1 MFKRFKKIKA
11 GLQQMVISQKWDDY
25 KEDNVDRAYAVKQKI
40 LDENFWDELEYA
52 LSFTLPIYS
61 VIRAADTDRSSLHLA
76 HEWWES
82 MIQNVKKAI
91 FKKERKQLDEESVF
105 WNAVNSV
112 LTSRWSKS
120 NTPLHCM
127 AHSLNPK

>member
-1 MFKRFKKIKA
+1 MLKRFKKIKT
-11 GLQQMVISQKWDDY
+11 GLQQMVISPKWDDY
-25 KEDNVDRAYAVKQKI
+25 KEDGVERASAVKKKI
-40 LDENFWDELEYA
+40 LDELFWEELEYA

-61 VIRAADTDRSSLHLA
+61 VIRTADTDKPSLHLVY
-76 HEWWES
+76 ELWES
-82 MIQNVKKAI
+82 MIQNVKRAI
-91 FKKERKQLDEESVF
+91 FKKERKQLNEDSVF
-105 WNAVNSV
+105 WTAVHSI